1 MTYPM
6 FVDQELPPVRVEN
19 NQHLSSA
26 SSDRLEK
33 IAQLDKALDRYFAH
47 KTSVNPALSRQ
58 VVSYQANKIRPIS
71 RWYRFKEAFSD
82 SLVEYLFTA
91 KGINQGPVLDPFAGS
106 GTTLFASSSMGLD
119 SDGIELL
126 PIGQEVIAA
135 RQLLQGEHADQ
146 CLDAIERWLGSRPCV
161 GSQVIWVIRSFG
173 ANSIQADHHYGISM
187 AKPGLSVMFT
197 FMRSQPSTKAAEEP
211 EIAHR

>member
-1 MTYPM
+1 MARVIGALRNQPIILSLSKEIGQFLSEHDRLSLMTYPM
-6 FVDQELPPVRVEN
+6 FVDQELPPVRVDN
-19 NQHLSSA
+19 IRHLSSA

-33 IAQLDKALDRYFAH
+33 IAQLDKALERYFAH

-119 SDGIELL
+119 SHGIELL

-135 RQLLQGEHADQ
+135 RQ
-146 CLDAIERWLGSRPCV
+146 P
-161 GSQVIWVIRSFG
+161 
-173 ANSIQADHHYGISM
+173 N
-187 AKPGLSVMFT
+187 
-197 FMRSQPSTKAAEEP
+197 MRNRMRNVS
-211 EIAHR
+211 